1 LQEIGEIMHLASS
14 GRVIIRL
21 KRPLEE
27 GDYVCDDSGRKIGKV
42 TELIGPVSA
51 PFASAISMTNNIKK
65 YVGAKVYFLE
75 EPVIKRNKSR
85 RYRR

>member
-21 KRPLEE
+21 TRPLEE
-27 GDYVCDDSGRKIGKV
+27 GDYVCDESGRRIGKI
-42 TELIGPVSA
+42 TELIGPVSS
-51 PFASAISMTNNIKK
+51 PFASAISLTNNVKK
-65 YVGAKVYFLE
+65 YVGGKVYFLD

-85 RYRR
+85 RHRR

>member
-21 KRPLEE
+21 TGLLDE
-27 GDYVCDDSGRKIGKV
+27 GDYVCDNTGRRIGKV

-51 PFASAISMTNNIKK
+51 PYASAISLTNNIKK

-75 EPVIKRNKSR
+75 EPVMKRNKSR